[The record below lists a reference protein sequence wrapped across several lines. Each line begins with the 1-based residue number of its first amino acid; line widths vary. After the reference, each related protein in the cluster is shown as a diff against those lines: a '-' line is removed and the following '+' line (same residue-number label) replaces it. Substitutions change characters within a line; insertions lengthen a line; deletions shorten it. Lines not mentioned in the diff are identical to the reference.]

1 MIEELTLRGFK
12 SYRSRQTVRF
22 TRGVNKISGR
32 NASGKTTLLQAVLFG
47 LFGDVPGVNKQDLIP
62 LNGGDVD
69 VTLTLRSPLNGKRI
83 TIHREGGQTRDGGFR
98 TSKSLLKVEGEDA
111 TYAREREIQTKLR
124 ELIGVGRSTFFNVVY
139 AQQKEFIEILK
150 PDRRRMDAILGLT
163 TPAEIREQ
171 FREVSRMLRERGRI
185 DERGALEER
194 VRNAEQGI
202 SDLDGQLEEVAE
214 RRRELS
220 EGLGQMRAQLT
231 LANGRVETLDG
242 ILTELRRVER
252 SQADLERLQE
262 QREDVTHDL
271 EDLYE
276 EMGEDPE
283 KRRRELQE
291 RRGSAETTEEELRR
305 LLDGR
310 LARDRAETTG
320 AVARMEHQIGEHVEL
335 REQGVTV
342 CPKCGQEIDFDLL
355 EKDVEQWQAELE
367 LELGRL
373 KALEGEIRTVQEQAK
388 AASRRFRDADRAVI
402 NFVNQER
409 RINELKKTMQDLE
422 AKGASLHA
430 RIGRETEE
438 LLLKAETE
446 FATAFASLEDAQE
459 KIGEQL
465 DGSRVEQRDLQAEV
479 RSRED
484 RLKDAE
490 RDEER
495 IQEQQ
500 EGYRKVLEES
510 RGLLDGIQE
519 YEAKIRAVES
529 IQRRYGEY
537 EQQLW
542 ENTLKLLEYQ
552 TYNYFRRLT
561 DQQSYA
567 GCHIDRERYT
577 LEVQPLGGSRL
588 MPAWLAGGGHESLFA
603 LAERLALLRVMG
615 FPHLLILDE
624 PTDAVDSENIP
635 QLLEYVARSS
645 REIGQVL
652 LVTHHGHGEE
662 EGVNL
667 IRVRKVGEESRVYQ
681 ELVPYNE

>member
-62 LNGGDVD
+62 LNGADVD
-69 VTLTLRSPLNGKRI
+69 VTLALRSPLNGKRI

-98 TSKSLLKVEGEDA
+98 SSKSLLKVEGEDA

-171 FREVSRMLRERGRI
+171 FREVSRMLRDRGRI
-185 DERGALEER
+185 EKRGALEER

-202 SDLDGQLEEVAE
+202 SDLDGQLVEVTE
-214 RRRELS
+214 RRRDLS
-220 EGLGQMRAQLT
+220 EGLNQMKVRLT
-231 LANGRVETLDG
+231 LANGRVETMDG
-242 ILTELRRVER
+242 ILAELRRVEM

-262 QREDVTHDL
+262 QREDVARDL
-271 EDLYE
+271 EDIYV

-283 KRRRELQE
+283 KTRRELQE
-291 RRGSAETTEEELRR
+291 RRSSAETTEEELRR

-310 LARDRAETTG
+310 LARDRAETVG
-320 AVARMEHQIGEHVEL
+320 AVSRLEHQIGEHVEL

-342 CPKCGQEIDFDLL
+342 CPKCGQEVNFDLL
-355 EKDVEQWQAELE
+355 EKDVKQWQAELE
-367 LELGRL
+367 QERGRL
-373 KALEGEIRTVQEQAK
+373 KALEREISMVQEQAK

-422 AKGASLHA
+422 ARGADLHA

-438 LLLKAETE
+438 LLLKAEME
-446 FATAFASLEDAQE
+446 LATAFASLEDAQE

-465 DGSRVEQRDLQAEV
+465 DGSRREQRELQAEV

-484 RLKDAE
+484 RLKDADRE
-490 RDEER
+490 EER
-495 IQEQQ
+495 IQGQQ
-500 EGYRKVLEES
+500 EGHRKVLEES
-510 RGLLDGIQE
+510 LGLLDGIRE
-519 YEAKIRAVES
+519 YEAKIRAVDS

-537 EQQLW
+537 EQQLR

-577 LEVQPLGGSRL
+577 LEVQPLGGNRM

-624 PTDAVDSENIP
+624 PTDAVDSENVP

-681 ELVPYNE
+681 E

>member
-262 QREDVTHDL
+262 QREDVAHDL

-373 KALEGEIRTVQEQAK
+373 NALEGEIRTVQEQAK

-446 FATAFASLEDAQE
+446 LATAFASLEDAQE

-537 EQQLW
+537 EQQLR

-635 QLLEYVARSS
+635 QLLEYIARSS

>member
-12 SYRSRQTVRF
+12 SYKTSQTVRF
-22 TRGVNKISGR
+22 TQGVNKISGR

-47 LFGDVPGVNKQDLIP
+47 LFGDVPGVNKQDLLP
-62 LNGGDVD
+62 LDGGDLD
-69 VTLTLRSPLNGKRI
+69 VTLTLRSPYTGKKI
-83 TIHREGGQTRDGGFR
+83 TIHREGGPTKDGGFR
-98 TSKSLLKVEGEDA
+98 SSKSLLKVEDEDA
-111 TYAREREIQTKLR
+111 PYTREKEIQAKLR

-150 PDRRRMDAILGLT
+150 PERRRMDAILGLT

-185 DERGALEER
+185 EERGALEER
-194 VRNAEQGI
+194 IRNAEAGI
-202 SDLDGQLEEVAE
+202 TELEGQLEEVE
-214 RRRELS
+214 SRKRQLS
-220 EGLGQMRAQLT
+220 DGLNQIKAQLV

-252 SQADLERLQE
+252 YTSELESLQE
-262 QREDVTHDL
+262 QRENLAGDL
-271 EDLYE
+271 EEIYE
-276 EMGEDPE
+276 EIGDDPE
-283 KRRRELQE
+283 KRRKELQE
-291 RRGSAETTEEELRR
+291 RRSSAETTEEQLRR
-305 LLDGR
+305 QLDEGLTR
-310 LARDRAETTG
+310 ERAEMG
-320 AVARMEHQIGEHVEL
+320 GIVARLEHQIGEHVEL
-335 REQGVTV
+335 REQGITV
-342 CPKCGQEIDFDLL
+342 CPKCGQEIDLELL
-355 EKDVEQWQAELE
+355 ERDVGQWEGELQ
-367 LELGRL
+367 LERTRL
-373 KALEGEIRTVQEQAK
+373 KALEAEIRTIQDQAR
-388 AASRRFRDADRAVI
+388 AAGQRLREADRAVTR
-402 NFVNQER
+402 FVEQER
-409 RINELKKTMQDLE
+409 RINELKRGMEGLE
-422 AKGASLHA
+422 TKGANLQT
-430 RIGRETEE
+430 RIRRETEE
-438 LLLKAETE
+438 LLQTAETE
-446 FATAFASLEDAQE
+446 LATAFASLEDAQE
-459 KIGEQL
+459 KIGDQL
-465 DGSRVEQRDLQAEV
+465 DGSRREQRELQAEV

-484 RLKDAE
+484 RLQDAE
-490 RDEER
+490 RDEKR
-495 IQEQQ
+495 VQEQ
-500 EGYRKVLEES
+500 RDRHLKVLEDS
-510 RGLLDGIQE
+510 RGLLEGIQE
-519 YEAKIRAVES
+519 YEAKIRAVEA

-537 EQQLW
+537 EQQLR

-561 DQQSYA
+561 DQQAYA

-667 IRVRKVGEESRVYQ
+667 ITVRKVGGESKVYQ
-681 ELVPYNE
+681 ELEAG